1 VGVQYLFNKFFVMA
15 VVTRS
20 RNAAS
25 QVQSG
30 SLHSNSAATDV
41 VPVRRLTKET
51 NYGID
56 PHKHQSLFWQA
67 LKLLICVSGI
77 YGAYITQGLFQE
89 VLSTKEFSTPGSGFS
104 LNANKTER
112 FPHLATLN
120 SFQSWACFLWA
131 FALIGVTEWLIPV
144 VLGGKSHPSE
154 EHPPMLAYWKAGF
167 TNCFGPACGF
177 QALYYI
183 PYPAQVLAKSSK
195 MIPVMVLGT
204 LLHHQRYPLIEYIF
218 CLLVTSGVS
227 IFAGFSGKSSRK
239 VAFPNAPLGY
249 FLCFSNLMLDG
260 YTNVTQD
267 AINKKYKGSTALHM
281 MCWMN
286 FWTGV
291 FYVPM
296 MFVFSNAGREVLHFC
311 WVHPEA
317 GYDIL
322 SFCVCGAVG
331 QLFIFY
337 TIKSFGSL
345 TNTLVTTTR
354 KFFSILASVLWSGN
368 ALIWQQWVAVCLVFS
383 GLLSSSLYK
392 HTKKRHQKLH

>member
-1 VGVQYLFNKFFVMA
+1 MA
-15 VVTRS
+15 VTTRG
-20 RNAAS
+20 AS
-25 QVQSG
+25 KRRGVESEISPPPPKDDTTHGNHVHVIDIKPTTNVAWQV
-30 SLHSNSAATDV
+30 
-41 VPVRRLTKET
+41 
-51 NYGID
+51 
-56 PHKHQSLFWQA
+56 F
-67 LKLLICVSGI
+67 KLLICVCGT

-89 VLSTKEFSTPGSGFS
+89 VLSTKQFGAE
-104 LNANKTER
+104 KER

-120 SFQSWACFLWA
+120 SFQSWSCFLWA
-131 FALIGVTEWLIPV
+131 FILIIVTEMMFQW
-144 VLGGKSHPSE
+144 GRQKTSSKSAAAE
-154 EHPPMLAYWKAGF
+154 QPPMTAYWKAGF
-167 TNCFGPACGF
+167 TNCFGPACGY

-204 LLHHQRYPLIEYIF
+204 LLHHQRYSVIEYL
-218 CLLVTSGVS
+218 CCSLVTAGVS
-227 IFAGFSGKSSRK
+227 MFAGFSGRK
-239 VAFPNAPLGY
+239 GHGVAYPNAPLGY

-267 AINKKYKGSTALHM
+267 AINKKYKHSTALHM

-291 FYVPM
+291 FYIPM
-296 MFVFSNAGREVLHFC
+296 MFVFSRAGRDVIEFC
-311 WVHPEA
+311 MAHPEA

-322 SFCVCGAVG
+322 SFCICGAVG

-354 KFFSILASVLWSGN
+354 KFFSILASVVWSGH
-368 ALIWQQWVAVCLVFS
+368 ALLWQQWIAVCLVFT
-383 GLLSSSLYK
+383 GLISSSLYK
-392 HTKKRHQKLH
+392 HSQVRGKTKHR

>member
-1 VGVQYLFNKFFVMA
+1 MVVSTRNRSYGEEGSTNGVQRKVVAAKKIPKTSTHDESHEHSVTLWHVM
-15 VVTRS
+15 
-20 RNAAS
+20 
-25 QVQSG
+25 
-30 SLHSNSAATDV
+30 
-41 VPVRRLTKET
+41 
-51 NYGID
+51 
-56 PHKHQSLFWQA
+56 
-67 LKLLICVSGI
+67 KLLMCVIGT

-89 VLSTKEFSTPGSGFS
+89 ILSTKEFGTWSGTS
-104 LNANKTER
+104 KER

-131 FALIGVTEWLIPV
+131 FALIFITEYV
-144 VLGGKSHPSE
+144 FVRKE
-154 EHPPMLAYWKAGF
+154 ERNTEHPPMVAYWKAGF

-204 LLHHQRYPLIEYIF
+204 LLHHQRYPLLEYVYCF
-218 CLLVTSGVS
+218 MVTAGVS
-227 IFAGFSGKSSRK
+227 LFAGFSSGKSSRQ
-239 VAFPNAPLGY
+239 VAYPNAPLGY

-291 FYVPM
+291 FYIPM
-296 MFVFSNAGREVLHFC
+296 MFVFSNAGKEVLQFC
-311 WVHPEA
+311 WSYPDA

-368 ALIWQQWVAVCLVFS
+368 ALLWQQWLAVSFVFS
-383 GLLSSSLYK
+383 GLLSSSLHK
-392 HTKKRHQKLH
+392 HLKRKKMKRT

>member
-1 VGVQYLFNKFFVMA
+1 MT
-15 VVTRS
+15 TRG
-20 RNAAS
+20 AS
-25 QVQSG
+25 KRRGTDPGDHTAPPPKEKQGTNGIHAQV
-30 SLHSNSAATDV
+30 
-41 VPVRRLTKET
+41 
-51 NYGID
+51 ID
-56 PHKHQSLFWQA
+56 MKPSPHIAWQVF
-67 LKLLICVSGI
+67 KLIICVCGT

-89 VLSTKEFSTPGSGFS
+89 VLSTKQFGAE
-104 LNANKTER
+104 KER

-120 SFQSWACFLWA
+120 SFQSWACFIWA
-131 FALIGVTEWLIPV
+131 FLLILITEKMFQW
-144 VLGGKSHPSE
+144 GSSSSSSSRMSNGE
-154 EHPPMLAYWKAGF
+154 EEENASSSSDHPPMSAYWKAGF
-167 TNCFGPACGF
+167 TNCFGPACGY

-204 LLHHQRYPLIEYIF
+204 LLHHQRYAVIEYL
-218 CLLVTSGVS
+218 CCSLVTAGVS
-227 IFAGFSGKSSRK
+227 MFAGFSGRRGHG
-239 VAFPNAPLGY
+239 VAYPNAPLGY

-267 AINKKYKGSTALHM
+267 AINKKYKHSTALHM

-291 FYVPM
+291 FYIPM
-296 MFVFSNAGREVLHFC
+296 MFVFSHAGRDVIQFC
-311 WVHPEA
+311 MAHPEA

-322 SFCVCGAVG
+322 SFCICGAVG

-354 KFFSILASVLWSGN
+354 KFFSILASVVWSGH
-368 ALIWQQWVAVCLVFS
+368 ALLWQQWIAVFLVFS
-383 GLLSSSLYK
+383 GLISSSLYK
-392 HTKKRHQKLH
+392 HSQVRMKKRHTS